1 MSMMTRKLF
10 KFYTEELAP
19 MMKPHMG
26 ERFFKVVRHFHK
38 DGYLNKEKFIHIS
51 GLNWSAEN
59 DIRAEIGREPTAKE
73 IEEMNKTL
81 EGGKN
86 GSKSEAA

>member
-1 MSMMTRKLF
+1 MSMMTRKVF

-19 MMKPHMG
+19 MMKAHMG
-26 ERFFKVVRHFHK
+26 ERFFRAVRHFHK